1 MNMDKKKNIFKY
13 ERNIFFFLLSI
24 YPWLLITG
32 PFLSDSFAII
42 FSFYYIIKRINE
54 KNYEDFKT
62 IPFVIFCAF
71 CLYISINSIFVAQN
85 LVSLKS
91 SLFFFRFGIFALA
104 ICYLL
109 NQNKKRLNYF
119 FFSLTLAMCL
129 LFFDSIFQK
138 IFGFN
143 IIGIEKAHSIRISSF
158 FGDELIL
165 GSFTFKI
172 MPLILS
178 FLYYLYHDKANKYS
192 LIFIFISLII
202 ILLSAEKASFAMI
215 ILFCL
220 LFLISINFKKR
231 IKIFL
236 TLIFFSIIVLMLFLN
251 KPIQD
256 RLYHQFLSN
265 SASGKYIYSAI
276 HDSHFRTAYKMF
288 KDKPIFGHGP
298 KMYRFKCGENK
309 YKINEFSCSTHP
321 HNFVLQ
327 ILSETGVVGFIFY
340 LLFYLSLFKICFK
353 SFYFDNL
360 FKQKFLPNYILTSS
374 LLVIFFPLATSGNIF
389 NNWSSC
395 LHFLTIGILIFFLK
409 LNKNNTKVNV

>member
-1 MNMDKKKNIFKY
+1 MDKKKNIFKY

-158 FGDELIL
+158 F
-165 GSFTFKI
+165 
-172 MPLILS
+172 
-178 FLYYLYHDKANKYS
+178 
-192 LIFIFISLII
+192 
-202 ILLSAEKASFAMI
+202 
-215 ILFCL
+215 
-220 LFLISINFKKR
+220 
-231 IKIFL
+231 
-236 TLIFFSIIVLMLFLN
+236 
-251 KPIQD
+251 
-256 RLYHQFLSN
+256 
-265 SASGKYIYSAI
+265 
-276 HDSHFRTAYKMF
+276 
-288 KDKPIFGHGP
+288 
-298 KMYRFKCGENK
+298 
-309 YKINEFSCSTHP
+309 
-321 HNFVLQ
+321 
-327 ILSETGVVGFIFY
+327 
-340 LLFYLSLFKICFK
+340 
-353 SFYFDNL
+353 
-360 FKQKFLPNYILTSS
+360 
-374 LLVIFFPLATSGNIF
+374 
-389 NNWSSC
+389 W
-395 LHFLTIGILIFFLK
+395 
-409 LNKNNTKVNV
+409 